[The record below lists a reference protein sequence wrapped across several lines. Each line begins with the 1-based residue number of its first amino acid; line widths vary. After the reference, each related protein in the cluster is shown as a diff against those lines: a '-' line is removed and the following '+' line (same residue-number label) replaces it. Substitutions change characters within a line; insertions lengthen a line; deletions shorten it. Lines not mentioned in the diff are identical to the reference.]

1 MKPIACALASDTLV
15 HVSRY
20 ALESVERAMVQA
32 GMTGCRTPIRSLT
45 MQRAVRYLYRV
56 GVARRLLPLQRMAM
70 LVPMMGLQEH
80 LLFPWALTREVV
92 PVVFDCLPHEFAQW
106 QSLFQRLQVE
116 TAFFTASA
124 AAAHFRQVLPQGR
137 WHWLPE
143 AINLPDYSAVMPWAD
158 RPIHVLEFGR
168 RYGKYHDAVTNGLAT
183 AGVRH
188 VYERRT
194 GELVFATQGDFH
206 TGLAQAQVSIC
217 FPQSMTHP
225 ERFGNMETLTQRYL
239 ESMASGCMLL
249 GKGPIE
255 LIDLCGYNPVVDV
268 DWAAPLEQLSTI
280 RNEPERHLELRTR
293 NVEAVRQ
300 LGAWDLRAQQ
310 GLNWLNDVGYGS
322 ERQLSAA
329 TAMPFRSQSRD

>member
-32 GMTGCRTPIRSLT
+32 GMPGCRTPIRGQT

-56 GVARRLLPLQRMAM
+56 GVARRLLSLQRMAM

-92 PVVFDCLPHEFAQW
+92 PVVFDCMPHEFAQW
-106 QSLFQRLQVE
+106 QSLLQRLRIE

-124 AAAHFRQVLPQGR
+124 AAAHFRQVLPKGR

-143 AINLPDYSAVMPWAD
+143 AINLADYSAAMPWAD

-168 RYGKYHDAVTNGLAT
+168 RYGKYHDAVTDGLAT

-188 VYERRT
+188 VYERRR
-194 GELVFATQGDFH
+194 GELVFATQADFLA
-206 TGLAQAQVSIC
+206 GLGQAQVSIC

-225 ERFGNMETLTQRYL
+225 ERFGTVETLTQRYL
-239 ESMASGCMLL
+239 ESMASGCVLL
-249 GKGPIE
+249 GKAPGE
-255 LIDLCGYNPVVDV
+255 LIALCGYNPVVDV
-268 DWAAPLEQLSTI
+268 DWAAP
-280 RNEPERHLELRTR
+280 
-293 NVEAVRQ
+293 VRQ
-300 LGAWDLRAQQ
+300 LLTIRDEPHRHFELRSRNIEFVSKHGTWDLRATELMQKLRAADYGAIRQ
-310 GLNWLNDVGYGS
+310 ANAARLNKL
-322 ERQLSAA
+322 
-329 TAMPFRSQSRD
+329 

>member
-92 PVVFDCLPHEFAQW
+92 PVVFDCLPNEFAQW
-106 QSLFQRLQVE
+106 QRLFQRTGVN

-124 AAAHFRQVLPQGR
+124 AAAHFRQVMPEGR

-143 AINLPDYSAVMPWAD
+143 AINLADYSAAMPWAD
-158 RPIHVLEFGR
+158 RPIQVLEFGR
-168 RYGKYHDAVTNGLAT
+168 RYDKYHDAVADGLAA
-183 AGVRH
+183 AGARH
-188 VYERRT
+188 VYERRK
-194 GELVFATQGDFH
+194 GELVFASQADFLD
-206 TGLAQAQVSIC
+206 GLGQAQVSIC
-217 FPQSMTHP
+217 FPQSLTHP
-225 ERFGNMETLTQRYL
+225 ERFGNIETLTQRYL
-239 ESMASGCMLL
+239 ESMASGCVLL
-249 GKGPIE
+249 GKAPGE
-255 LIDLCGYNPVVDV
+255 LIDLCGYNPVLDV
-268 DWAAPLEQLSTI
+268 DWAAPVTQLMAI
-280 RNEPERHLELRTR
+280 QAEPQLHAELRAR
-293 NVEAVRQ
+293 NIDFVRKR
-300 LGAWDLRAQQ
+300 GTWELRAIELVQKLATSDFKPTIQ
-310 GLNWLNDVGYGS
+310 ANPARLK
-322 ERQLSAA
+322 ERS
-329 TAMPFRSQSRD
+329 